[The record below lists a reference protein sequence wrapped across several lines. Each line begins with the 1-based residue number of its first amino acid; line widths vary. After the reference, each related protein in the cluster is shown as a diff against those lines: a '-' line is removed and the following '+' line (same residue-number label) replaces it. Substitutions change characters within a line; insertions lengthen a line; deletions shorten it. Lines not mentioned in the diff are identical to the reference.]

1 MCKKKFFRR
10 LIVGGQD
17 GSVTVLIICETGEEN
32 RNKTVKLL
40 RSLPSRQFGGSVS
53 VSASEDEEL
62 KLRAQVAV
70 DEKRKRLL
78 RRFRWAKVSDSIGAT
93 VVKKYILKQISHF
106 SILVLEK
113 G

>member
-1 MCKKKFFRR
+1 MFKISFGRLGAKVFFFRR

-78 RRFRWAKVSDSIGAT
+78 RRFR
-93 VVKKYILKQISHF
+93 
-106 SILVLEK
+106 
-113 G
+113 